1 MHDDLPHTLEMPMA
15 EAMSLTL
22 VMGGSRAAPVRVV
35 AASPTEAQL
44 IERAVAGDTAAF
56 TTLVRSL
63 QGRVFGLALR
73 LLNDRGEAEDLTQ
86 EVFVVM
92 HHHLHEFR
100 GDAKLSTWMH
110 KITRNR
116 ALNRL
121 KFLKRRHV
129 GTTDELIDDTA
140 ADESRAGRTSM
151 LENKQLQK
159 QLEHELR
166 RLPEEQR
173 VLVVLRDLEDMSY
186 EEIAETTGLPL
197 GTVKSRLHRARMEL
211 AQRLRPQG
219 DAV

>member
-1 MHDDLPHTLEMPMA
+1 MGDDLPPTPEMPMA

-22 VMGGSRAAPVRVV
+22 VMGAPRAAPARVAV
-35 AASPTEAQL
+35 VDPTEAQL
-44 IERAVAGDTAAF
+44 IERAIAGDSAAF
-56 TTLVRSL
+56 TSLVRSL

-140 ADESRAGRTSM
+140 HDNSRDGRPSV

-159 QLEHELR
+159 RLEQELL

-173 VLVVLRDLEDMSY
+173 VLVVLRDLEELSY
-186 EEIAETTGLPL
+186 EEIAAETGLPL

-219 DAV
+219 DAL